1 MARASLASAATV
13 AALLTACGPDVAPAV
28 PPEELTGAAWSLTDA
43 SGSTPVAGFPV
54 TLRFDDDGSLHGSGG
69 CNRLAGRFAV
79 DGALLTI
86 EDNLATTRRSCP
98 EAVMTLEHNA
108 APTGG
113 ATRAPP
119 GSAPPENQ
127 LINTTSRSAES
138 PRRFVQVRGDVY
150 GGACA
155 TPPWTI
161 VLIGGGGW
169 ITRGGGDAASTLV
182 TRR

>member
-1 MARASLASAATV
+1 MLRSLRGCSPMVLRSSRKKLYSALLRMRGTRPVASRAAGWSSTDTAASSAATV

-119 GSAPPENQ
+119 GSAPPRKSVDQ
-127 LINTTSRSAES
+127 YYVA
-138 PRRFVQVRGDVY
+138 
-150 GGACA
+150 
-155 TPPWTI
+155 
-161 VLIGGGGW
+161 
-169 ITRGGGDAASTLV
+169 
-182 TRR
+182 